1 MSLKPP
7 SLTTTS
13 KWKRRLSYGLYAVAL
28 AFIAVAPL
36 AYLLYTGDE
45 ESEPEAPLVTIQYTQ
60 PQPKPM
66 APGVVYGVSSVR
78 VVEGHIFLVLL
89 EDQNWHKVQLTAVS
103 REEATADVVEVLKQ
117 THSPTITLRRQVEGY
132 WVVDFDVVLNG
143 RRISLVEWLAERKL
157 LL

>member
-1 MSLKPP
+1 
-7 SLTTTS
+7 
-13 KWKRRLSYGLYAVAL
+13 
-28 AFIAVAPL
+28 
-36 AYLLYTGDE
+36 
-45 ESEPEAPLVTIQYTQ
+45 
-60 PQPKPM
+60 M